1 MPDLT
6 DLSAT
11 VVPTVSVNSID
22 LLPTVQP
29 KLKRTIVDTRL
40 HLPDMFELTFEDS
53 TTRWSRTDGAHRQPG
68 RGATAARRDHRRP
81 SA

>member
-1 MPDLT
+1 VSLMPDLT

-29 KLKRTIVDTRL
+29 KLKRTIVDTVC
-40 HLPDMFELTFEDS
+40 TFPTCS
-53 TTRWSRTDGAHRQPG
+53 S
-68 RGATAARRDHRRP
+68 
-81 SA
+81 

>member
-1 MPDLT
+1 M
-6 DLSAT
+6 SI
-11 VVPTVSVNSID
+11 NSID

-29 KLKRTIVDTRL
+29 KLKRTVVDTRL

-53 TTRWSRTDGAHRQPG
+53 DNSVIEQIDGAHRQPG
-68 RGATAARRDHRRP
+68 RDLRRRVRQPDRP